1 MAHDIRI
8 CFLGDS
14 LVNGTGD
21 ETALGWVGRVCAHA
35 HARGVALTAYN
46 LGVRRDT
53 TRDLL
58 ARGAEECARRLPA
71 DVDARVVIA
80 CGINDTTLE
89 HGRPRVPLEESAT
102 NLQRLLERLAP
113 YRRLVI
119 GPTPI
124 ADARQNDRIA
134 AVSARFAE
142 RAAGVGVPFISLFE
156 SLAADAAYVRAVAS
170 RDGAHPGSAGY
181 AAIAAEVLASPQWWF
196 R

>member
-58 ARGAEECARRLPA
+58 ARGFEECARRLPA
-71 DVDARVVIA
+71 AVDARVVIA
-80 CGINDTTLE
+80 GGINDTTLE
-89 HGRPRVPLEESAT
+89 HGRPRVPAAESVT
-102 NLQRLLERLAP
+102 NLERLLERLAP

-124 ADARQNDRIA
+124 ADAQQNDRIA
-134 AVSARFAE
+134 ALSARLADTAAHAE
-142 RAAGVGVPFISLFE
+142 VPFISLFQP
-156 SLAADAAYVRAVAS
+156 LAADSAYMHAVAS
-170 RDGAHPGSAGY
+170 GDGAHPGSAGY
-181 AAIAAEVLASPQWWF
+181 AAIAAAILAAPQWWF